1 MKTEF
6 EMDDRVRKI
15 VRSATRKFKEVT
27 GMNNQELTSDFL
39 LYSILQDENAVLTR
53 YMIQKRHFS
62 ADVFTKL
69 GMEMDASVEYAGFNE
84 SMEEMYYWVIKANEE
99 RINTFY
105 TQKEKVNRF
114 SEEVSEILNAAEE
127 MAQKKGQEKIDEQ
140 ALSVS
145 LVQNTNVV
153 WDYWKETN
161 FDFYTDLS
169 RYFTEKRYLEGEI
182 EEFEDGQSPK
192 QVEKEQEEQKEQDE
206 ANSMFFCLNDK
217 FDKDSPKVIRGREVE
232 IEKAFVILQKMTTRN
247 VALIGEPG
255 VGKSA
260 IAEGIAECIV
270 KETCPKEFIGKKVM
284 SLDINSLMEN
294 TSLLGQF
301 EQKVKKLTK
310 YLEDYQEVIMFIDEM
325 HNIMGAGRSKDSSY
339 DFANGLKPLLVSGKA
354 RVIGATTEEEYE
366 KWISKDGA
374 LKRRF
379 EKIKVE
385 EPKSEDLYEM
395 LGGKIYQLSKY
406 HNVSVSEEIFNV
418 VVSYASGMNYN
429 VANPARTVDLLD
441 TSMVIA
447 KSHGKNELDVQSILE
462 VYRENIKKYNILKK
476 EHYEYLYATAYHEV
490 GHYLLHQE
498 FSKKFDKVTYVSIIP
513 ADDYLGVNVFEAN
526 EIIYRHTKQEF
537 IEKIAT
543 DLAGDVAT
551 ELKFGEGDAGK
562 SADLQNATRT
572 ARIMVLKYGM
582 QTVKSSTLGSRN
594 GFVDED
600 SLSDQQK
607 NDLARQTDEL
617 LNRGYELAKKI
628 LKNQDEKLELLAE
641 ALMQEGALD
650 GKTMESLYKG
660 EITLEELPKS
670 GIELIK

>member
-1 MKTEF
+1 MKTKF
-6 EMDDRVRKI
+6 GMDNRVTEI
-15 VRSATRKFKEVT
+15 VRSATRKFKQLT
-27 GMNNQELTSDFL
+27 RMNNQGLTSDFL
-39 LYSILQDENAVLTR
+39 LYSILQDEDAVLTR
-53 YMIQKRHFS
+53 YMLQKGHFGYDIYDES
-62 ADVFTKL
+62 SMEVDVSF
-69 GMEMDASVEYAGFNE
+69 EYEAFNGNI
-84 SMEEMYYWVIKANEE
+84 EEMYCWATKANEE
-99 RINTFY
+99 IINNFY
-105 TQKEKVNRF
+105 TKKNGTGKFSKEVID
-114 SEEVSEILNAAEE
+114 ILSFAEE
-127 MAQKKGQEKIDEQ
+127 MARNKGQKEIDEQ

-145 LVQNTNVV
+145 LVQNHNII
-153 WDYWKETN
+153 WDYWMDINCK
-161 FDFYTDLS
+161 FYDDLIKH
-169 RYFTEKRYLEGEI
+169 FTERRYLDGLI
-182 EEFEDGQSPK
+182 EEFEDEQPPK
-192 QVEKEQEEQKEQDE
+192 QVEKKEKEQKDQ
-206 ANSMFFCLNDK
+206 NSMFFCLNDK
-217 FDKDSPKVIRGREVE
+217 FDKNSPNIIRGREVE

-294 TSLLGQF
+294 TSFVGQF
-301 EQKVKKLTK
+301 EQKVKKLTQ
-310 YLEDYQEVIMFIDEM
+310 YLESHQEVIMFIDEL
-325 HNIMGAGRSKDSSY
+325 HNIIGAGRSKDSSY
-339 DFANGLKPLLVSGKA
+339 DFANGLKPLLVSGKT

-379 EKIKVE
+379 EKIEVK
-385 EPKSEDLYEM
+385 EPKNKELYEM

-447 KSHGKNELDVQSILE
+447 KSNGKNELDVQSILE
-462 VYRENIKKYNILKK
+462 VYRENIQKYNILKK
-476 EHYEYLYATAYHEV
+476 EHYEYLHTTAYHEV

-498 FSKKFDKVTYVSIIP
+498 FGKKFDKVTYVSIIP
-513 ADDYLGVNVFEAN
+513 TDDYIGVNVFEGN
-526 EIIYRHTKQEF
+526 EIRRRRTKQEL
-537 IEKIAT
+537 IEEIAM

-562 SADLQNATRT
+562 STDLQNATRT
-572 ARIMVLKYGM
+572 ARSMVLRYGM
-582 QTVKSSTLGSRN
+582 QILNSSTLGSRN
-594 GFVDED
+594 GFIDTD

-617 LNRGYELAKKI
+617 LKRGYQLAKKV

-641 ALMQEGALD
+641 ALMREGALD

-660 EITLEELPKS
+660 EITLAELPKS

>member
-1 MKTEF
+1 MKTKF
-6 EMDDRVRKI
+6 KMDNRVKEI
-15 VRSATRKFKEVT
+15 VRSATKELKKLT
-27 GMNNQELTSDFL
+27 SKNSKELTSDVL
-39 LYSILQDENAVLTR
+39 LYIILKDEKALLTQ
-53 YMIQKRHFS
+53 YLIHKKHIC
-62 ADVFTKL
+62 ADGTYEPEDEIDL
-69 GMEMDASVEYAGFNE
+69 DVEYEEFKV
-84 SMEEMYYWVIKANEE
+84 SMEEMFYWAIRTNEE
-99 RINTFY
+99 RINNFY
-105 TQKEKVNRF
+105 TKKNETSKF
-114 SEEVSEILNAAEE
+114 SEEVTGILSFAEE
-127 MAQKKGQEKIDEQ
+127 MARNKGQKEIDEQ

-145 LVQNTNVV
+145 LVQNHNVL
-153 WDYWKETN
+153 WDYWMDMN
-161 FDFYTDLS
+161 FQFYDDLIK
-169 RYFTEKRYLEGEI
+169 YFTERRYLDGKI
-182 EEFEDGQSPK
+182 EEFK
-192 QVEKEQEEQKEQDE
+192 KEKEEKPVKQDTDE
-206 ANSMFFCLNDK
+206 SMFFCLNDK
-217 FDKDSPKVIRGREVE
+217 FDKDSPKIIRGREVE

-247 VALIGEPG
+247 VVLIGEPG

-294 TSLLGQF
+294 TSFVGQF

-310 YLEDYQEVIMFIDEM
+310 YLEDHQEVIMFIDEM
-325 HNIMGAGRSKDSSY
+325 HNIIGAGRSKDSSY
-339 DFANGLKPLLVSGKA
+339 DFANGIKPLLVSGKA
-354 RVIGATTEEEYE
+354 RVIGATTEAEYE

-379 EKIKVE
+379 EKIEVE
-385 EPKSEDLYEM
+385 EPKSEELYEM

-406 HNVSVSEEIFNV
+406 HNVSVSKEIFNV
-418 VVSYASGMNYN
+418 VVSYASGMNYT

-447 KSHGKNELDVQSILE
+447 KSNRKNELDVQSILE

-476 EHYEYLYATAYHEV
+476 EHYEYLHATAYHEV

-498 FSKKFDKVTYVSIIP
+498 FSKKFDKVTFVSIIP

-537 IEKIAT
+537 IERIAIY
-543 DLAGDVAT
+543 LAGDVAT

-572 ARIMVLKYGM
+572 ARTMVLQYGM
-582 QTVKSSTLGSRN
+582 QTVESSTLGSRN
-594 GFVDED
+594 GFVDVD

-607 NDLARQTDEL
+607 NDLAKQTDEL
-617 LNRGYELAKKI
+617 LESGYQLAKEV
-628 LKNQDEKLELLAE
+628 LQRQNEKLELLAE

-650 GKTMESLYKG
+650 GKTMEGLYKG
-660 EITLEELPKS
+660 EITLGELPKS